1 MQNTETVLSVIQER
15 GKRGLKLER
24 LYRQLFNPEWYLVAY
39 AKLYPNKGA
48 LTPGTTNETVDGMS
62 LKKIDH
68 LIEELRHERF
78 RWTPVRRT
86 YLLKRDGK
94 STRPLGIPP
103 WTDKLLQEVLR
114 LLLEAYYEPRFSD
127 ASHGFRPGR
136 GCRTALRKVKE
147 THRGTSWFIEG
158 DIAKCFDSL
167 DHDVL
172 ISILKENIE
181 DERFIR
187 LIANLLKAGYMENW
201 TWNATYSG
209 APQGGVISPLL
220 SNIYLD
226 RLDKFVEKVLIP
238 DNTRGEGRRRNP
250 VYKHYEYKKGLAKKR
265 NDRIAYRAYD
275 KELRKV
281 PAVDTYD
288 PDYRRLRYVRYA
300 DDFLLSFAGPKSE
313 AEDIKRRL
321 TEFLSDEL
329 KLNLSQTKTLI
340 THGRTQYAR
349 FLGYD
354 IGVQQCDTWRDAQDR
369 RNVNSEIGLLIP
381 REVLQRLCVRY
392 MRKGKPIHRGELI
405 LNSDFDI
412 VARYQSEYRGFVQY
426 YALARNLYQLNRL
439 HWIMETSLL
448 KTLANKYKSTVTK
461 MAKRYAAT
469 IVTPDGPRRGLRVV
483 VKRDGKQPLVAE
495 FGGISLRTKRQVTHI
510 VDGIVTRGHTRTELS
525 PAATGRHL

>member
-1 MQNTETVLSVIQER
+1 
-15 GKRGLKLER
+15 
-24 LYRQLFNPEWYLVAY
+24 
-39 AKLYPNKGA
+39 
-48 LTPGTTNETVDGMS
+48 MS

-127 ASHGFRPGR
+127 SSHGFRPGR
-136 GCRTALRKVKE
+136 GCHTALRKVKE

-201 TWNATYSG
+201 TWNTTFSG

-238 DNTRGEGRRRNP
+238 DNTRGETRRRNP
-250 VYKHYEYKKGLAKKR
+250 VYRHYEYKKGLAKKR
-265 NDRIAYRAYD
+265 NDRIAFRAYD
-275 KELRKV
+275 KEFRQV
-281 PAVDTYD
+281 PAMDTYD
-288 PDYRRLRYVRYA
+288 PNYRRLRYVRYA
-300 DDFLLSFAGPKSE
+300 DDFLLSFAGPRSE

-392 MRKGKPIHRGELI
+392 MRKGKPTHRGELI

-439 HWIMETSLL
+439 RWIMETSLL
-448 KTLANKYKSTVTK
+448 KTLANKNKSTVTK

-469 IVTPDGPRRGLRVV
+469 IVTLDGPRRGLRVV

-495 FGGISLRTKRQVTHI
+495 FGGISLRTKRQVTQI
-510 VDGIVTRGHTRTELS
+510 ADRIVTRGHTRAELIQRLLADTCELCGS
-525 PAATGRHL
+525 HTDIEVHHVRKTRRPEATGS

>member
-15 GKRGLKLER
+15 GKRGLKLDR

-48 LTPGTTNETVDGMS
+48 LTPGTTDETVDGMS

-127 ASHGFRPGR
+127 SSHGFRPGR
-136 GCRTALRKVKE
+136 GCHTALRKVKE

-201 TWNATYSG
+201 TWNTTFSG

-238 DNTRGEGRRRNP
+238 DNTRGETRRRNP
-250 VYKHYEYKKGLAKKR
+250 VYRHYEYKKGLAKKR
-265 NDRIAYRAYD
+265 NDRIAFRAYD
-275 KELRKV
+275 KEFRQV
-281 PAVDTYD
+281 PAMDTYD
-288 PDYRRLRYVRYA
+288 PNYRRLRYVRYA
-300 DDFLLSFAGPKSE
+300 DDV
-313 AEDIKRRL
+313 RR
-321 TEFLSDEL
+321 
-329 KLNLSQTKTLI
+329 
-340 THGRTQYAR
+340 R
-349 FLGYD
+349 
-354 IGVQQCDTWRDAQDR
+354 
-369 RNVNSEIGLLIP
+369 
-381 REVLQRLCVRY
+381 
-392 MRKGKPIHRGELI
+392 
-405 LNSDFDI
+405 
-412 VARYQSEYRGFVQY
+412 
-426 YALARNLYQLNRL
+426 
-439 HWIMETSLL
+439 
-448 KTLANKYKSTVTK
+448 
-461 MAKRYAAT
+461 
-469 IVTPDGPRRGLRVV
+469 
-483 VKRDGKQPLVAE
+483 
-495 FGGISLRTKRQVTHI
+495 
-510 VDGIVTRGHTRTELS
+510 
-525 PAATGRHL
+525 